1 MMSVQSRKPLQL
13 ELPRSAH
20 APALARAAL
29 AEIEGQTEDVGHRL
43 ALLTTE
49 IVTNA
54 VRHGRGAIR
63 LSATFDVGLIRVAV
77 EDEGGGFLVEAA
89 LAVEG
94 GAAGGFGLKIVD
106 RLADR
111 WGADG
116 ARGHVWFELA
126 LA

>member
-1 MMSVQSRKPLQL
+1 MMSLQAQKPLQL

-29 AEIEGQTEDVGHRL
+29 AQIDVQTEDVGDRL

-49 IVTNA
+49 LVSNA

-63 LSATFDVGLIRVAV
+63 LTATFDVALIRVAV
-77 EDEGGGFLVEAA
+77 EDDGGGFLVEAA

-116 ARGHVWFELA
+116 TRGHVWFELVVA
-126 LA
+126 